1 MAGNALNS
9 WHQTDDSN
17 DALEDLHRFEARV
30 SPDGLFLRYCKT
42 RLRSFGSR
50 LVLTLTGS
58 LLLGLLYDPWFG
70 ALSMALLLVGE
81 AVDCLTLRHILRR
94 REAGICYESDRLF
107 SKISAVLQSCSIAAC
122 VVLTWVLVPHVEAS
136 FFAAAYLTGAVI
148 NAGLVRI
155 HDPAM
160 ANLRI
165 SVFAVAA
172 LASFFLVHLDAQRGS
187 DDQTGALFFFAT
199 MALLAYLCFAFIQ
212 FVSRTH
218 AQRTL
223 IEQALLAEKHQLEL
237 SRKTMQKRE
246 REARR
251 LALVAEH
258 TTDSVIITDADG
270 RIEWVN
276 DAFSRI
282 TGYGFYEVLGVNP
295 GDILNVPE
303 TDLTAIEEL
312 DSPQNRQKSRRV
324 EVLNRTKANDRIWM
338 DVILSPIFNADGSH
352 AMTIAVERDITDA
365 KAREAELSRARQAA
379 EAAAQAKSRFLA
391 TMSHEI
397 RTPMNGVIGMADLL
411 SATALNPVQA
421 DYVRWI
427 VESGQALLTIINDIL
442 DISKLQAGKPVIL
455 SEPFNLV
462 SCIEGAIALL
472 QPTAT
477 AKKIGLLFAP
487 VASTLP
493 GFMGDEGRIR
503 QVLLN
508 LIGNAVKFT
517 AVGDVTLHVTAKH
530 SGNAYA
536 VAVAVKDTGIGI
548 PADQIDRIFDSF
560 TQADDQITRRF
571 GGTGLGLAIS
581 RLLAREMGGDIAAS
595 SAFGDG
601 SCFVFSLTLAVAN
614 RVVMVDKI
622 APKGAVVSYSGQRVL
637 VAEDN
642 KTNSLIVRRML
653 EPEALTLDFAENGAR
668 AVALYQQ
675 CRPDLVLMDMSMPI
689 MDGLDAT
696 REIRRI
702 EAEKGLPRCPV
713 IALTANAFGEDR
725 DACIAAGLDDFLSK
739 PVTRAALTACIA
751 AHLNA

>member
-1 MAGNALNS
+1 MS
-9 WHQTDDSN
+9 TWHHPEDIN
-17 DALEDLHRFEARV
+17 DALEDLRRFEARI

-42 RLRSFGSR
+42 RLRSFGAR

-58 LLLGLLYDPWFG
+58 LFLGLLYDVQFG
-70 ALSMALLLVGE
+70 LKVMALLLAGE

-94 REAGICYESDRLF
+94 RLAGIFKQTDRLF
-107 SKISAVLQSCSIAAC
+107 AKVAAVAQSLTISAC
-122 VVLTWVLVPHVEAS
+122 VVLTWALVPYMEAG

-148 NAGLVRI
+148 NAGLARI

-165 SVFAVAA
+165 GVFALTAVS
-172 LASFFLVHLDAQRGS
+172 SFFLVHLDVYHGDGDFRGP
-187 DDQTGALFFFAT
+187 LFFFAT
-199 MALLAYLCFAFIQ
+199 LALLAYLCFAFIR

-218 AQRTL
+218 AQRMQ
-223 IEQALLAEKHQLEL
+223 IEHALLVEKHQLEL
-237 SRKTMQKRE
+237 SRKTLVKRE

-276 DAFSRI
+276 DAFTRI
-282 TGYGFYEVLGVNP
+282 TGYGFYEALGLNP

-303 TDLTAIEEL
+303 TDLAAISAL
-312 DSPQNRQKSRRV
+312 DDPENRQKNRRV
-324 EVLNRTKANDRIWM
+324 EVLNRTKSNGRVWM
-338 DVILSPIFNADGSH
+338 DVILSPIFNVDGSH

-365 KAREAELSRARQAA
+365 RAREAELSRARQAA

-411 SATALNPVQA
+411 SATPLTSVQA

-455 SEPFNLV
+455 AEPFDMV
-462 SCIEGAIALL
+462 SCIQGAVALL
-472 QPTAT
+472 QPTAS
-477 AKKIGLLFAP
+477 AKNIGLLLAP
-487 VASTLP
+487 MLGDLP
-493 GFMGDEGRIR
+493 PLLGDEGRIR

-517 AVGDVTLHVTAKH
+517 AVGDVIIRVTATLADEDFAIAI
-530 SGNAYA
+530 S
-536 VAVAVKDTGIGI
+536 VKDTGIGI
-548 PADQIDRIFDSF
+548 PKDQIDRIFDSF

-581 RLLAREMGGDIAAS
+581 RLLAREMGGEIAAS

-601 SCFVFSLTLAVAN
+601 SCFTFSLRLPRADKVLAAKPTTLPTISTGYA
-614 RVVMVDKI
+614 
-622 APKGAVVSYSGQRVL
+622 GQRIL

-653 EPEALTLDFAENGAR
+653 ESEFLTLDFAENGAR
-668 AVALYQQ
+668 AVELYQQ
-675 CRPDLVLMDMSMPI
+675 NIPDLVLMDMSMPV
-689 MDGLDAT
+689 MDGLEAT

-702 EAEKGLPRCPV
+702 EEARGLPRCPM
-713 IALTANAFGEDR
+713 IALTANAFSEDR
-725 DACIAAGLDDFLSK
+725 DACLAAGLDDFLSK
-739 PVTRAALTACIA
+739 PVTRAALTARIG
-751 AHLNA
+751 AHLTA

>member
-1 MAGNALNS
+1 LS
-9 WHQTDDSN
+9 TWHHPEDTA
-17 DALEDLHRFEARV
+17 DALEDLRRFEGRIN
-30 SPDGLFLRYCKT
+30 PDGLFLRYCKS
-42 RLRSFGSR
+42 RLRSFGAR

-58 LLLGLLYDPWFG
+58 LFLGLLYDGAFG
-70 ALSMALLLVGE
+70 FRVMALLLLGE
-81 AVDCLTLRHILRR
+81 AVDCLTLRGIQHR
-94 REAGICYESDRLF
+94 REAGVFRASDRIF
-107 SKISAVLQSCSIAAC
+107 AKFAAVFQSLTIAAC
-122 VVLTWVLVPHVEAS
+122 VVLTWALVPHVEAS

-165 SVFAVAA
+165 GVFAITAIS
-172 LASFFLVHLDAQRGS
+172 SFFLVHLDVHADG
-187 DDQTGALFFFAT
+187 DTYTGALFFFAT
-199 MALLAYLCFAFIQ
+199 MALLAYLCFAFIR

-218 AQRTL
+218 AQRMQ
-223 IEQALLAEKHQLEL
+223 IEHALLIEKHQLEL
-237 SRKTMQKRE
+237 SRKTLVKRE

-258 TTDSVIITDADG
+258 TTDSVIITDAEG

-276 DAFSRI
+276 DAFTRI
-282 TGYGFYEVLGVNP
+282 TGYGFYEALGANP

-303 TDLTAIEEL
+303 TDLAAIDAL
-312 DSPQNRQKSRRV
+312 DSPENRKKSRRV
-324 EVLNRTKANDRIWM
+324 EVLNRTKSDGRVWM

-352 AMTIAVERDITDA
+352 AMTIAVERDITE
-365 KAREAELSRARQAA
+365 ARAHEAELSRARLAA

-411 SATALNPVQA
+411 SATPLNPVQA

-455 SEPFNLV
+455 AEPFDLRA
-462 SCIEGAIALL
+462 CIDGAMALL
-472 QPTAT
+472 QPTAA
-477 AKKIGLLFAP
+477 AKKIGLFLAP
-487 VASTLP
+487 VDGAVPHLL
-493 GFMGDEGRIR
+493 GDEGRIR

-517 AVGDVTLHVTAKH
+517 AAGDVTIGLTATRVAEH
-530 SGNAYA
+530 CA
-536 VAVAVKDTGIGI
+536 VSIAVKDTGIGI
-548 PADQIDRIFDSF
+548 AADQIGRIFDSF

-581 RLLAREMGGDIAAS
+581 RLLAREMGGEITAS

-601 SCFVFSLTLAVAN
+601 ACFTFSVLLPVAAT
-614 RVVMVDKI
+614 DI
-622 APKGAVVSYSGQRVL
+622 AAKSDVAAMTGAEYRGQRIL

-653 EPEALTLDFAENGAR
+653 ETEALTLDFAENGAR
-668 AVALYQQ
+668 AVALYQLH
-675 CRPDLVLMDMSMPI
+675 RPDLVLMDMSMPV
-689 MDGLDAT
+689 MDGLQAT

-702 EAEKGLPRCPV
+702 EAEQGLPRCPV

-725 DACIAAGLDDFLSK
+725 DACFAAGLDDFLTK
-739 PVTRAALTACIA
+739 PVTRAALTARIA
-751 AHLNA
+751 AHLIA

>member
-1 MAGNALNS
+1 MSN
-9 WHQTDDSN
+9 WHHPEDTQ
-17 DALEDLHRFEARV
+17 DALEDLRRFEARI

-42 RLRSFGSR
+42 RIGSFGAR

-58 LLLGLLYDPWFG
+58 LFLGLLYDLQFG
-70 ALSMALLLVGE
+70 LKVMALLLLGE
-81 AVDCLTLRHILRR
+81 AVDCMILRR
-94 REAGICYESDRLF
+94 VLRRRGAGIFQDTDRTVAKGAAIF
-107 SKISAVLQSCSIAAC
+107 QSATIATC
-122 VVLTWVLVPHVEAS
+122 VVLTWALVPHVEAS

-165 SVFAVAA
+165 AVFAITAV
-172 LASFFLVHLDAQRGS
+172 ASFFLVHLDVHKSGDGNA
-187 DDQTGALFFFAT
+187 GALFFFAT
-199 MALLAYLCFAFIQ
+199 MALLAYLCFAFIR
-212 FVSRTH
+212 FVGRTH
-218 AQRTL
+218 AQRMQ
-223 IEQALLAEKHQLEL
+223 IEHALLAEKHQLEL
-237 SRKTMQKRE
+237 SRKTLQKRE

-276 DAFSRI
+276 DAFTRI
-282 TGYGFYEVLGVNP
+282 TGYGFYEALGLNP

-303 TDLTAIEEL
+303 TDLAAIEAL
-312 DSPQNRQKSRRV
+312 DNPENRQKNRRV
-324 EVLNRTKANDRIWM
+324 EVLNRTKADGRVWM

-352 AMTIAVERDITDA
+352 AMTIAVERDITEA
-365 KAREAELSRARQAA
+365 RAREAELSRARLAA
-379 EAAAQAKSRFLA
+379 EAAALAKSRFLA

-427 VESGQALLTIINDIL
+427 VDSGQALLTIINDIL

-455 SEPFNLV
+455 AEPFDLRT
-462 SCIEGAIALL
+462 CISGAMALL

-477 AKKIGLLFAP
+477 AKKIGLLCAP
-487 VASTLP
+487 VDSVLP
-493 GFMGDEGRIR
+493 PLLGDEGRIR

-517 AVGDVTLHVTAKH
+517 AIGDVTIHLAAIPVDQDFAVTI
-530 SGNAYA
+530 
-536 VAVAVKDTGIGI
+536 AVKDTGIGI

-581 RLLAREMGGDIAAS
+581 RLLAREMGGEIVAS
-595 SAFGDG
+595 SAFGVG
-601 SCFVFSLTLAVAN
+601 ACFTFSLLLPRSGTVIATKAN
-614 RVVMVDKI
+614 VS
-622 APKGAVVSYSGQRVL
+622 ASAGAKYSGQRIL

-653 EPEALTLDFAENGAR
+653 ESERLTLDFAENGAR
-668 AVALYQQ
+668 AVELYQLN
-675 CRPDLVLMDMSMPI
+675 RPDLVLMDMSMPV
-689 MDGLDAT
+689 MDGLEAT

-702 EAEKGLPRCPV
+702 EVAQGLARCPV
-713 IALTANAFGEDR
+713 IALTANAFSEDR
-725 DACIAAGLDDFLSK
+725 DACLAAGLDDFLSK
-739 PVTRAALTACIA
+739 PVTRAALTARIG
-751 AHLNA
+751 AHLIA